1 VTFRTR
7 LLALASATALA
18 FSLAACTA
26 GTTPAPDETPS
37 TAAPLVSEGPCA
49 DGAGVTLSV
58 DASALPGGAAQEW
71 CRTTDEQI
79 AVADLLEDAEV
90 TLQGTEEYPD
100 FICRVNGLPS
110 ADEPLG
116 STEDP
121 EYVETCANT
130 PPAFGYWALWVKPA
144 DGEWGYA
151 ETGVAELTAQPGQS
165 IGLLFTLDGA
175 PAAPTS

>member
-1 VTFRTR
+1 MTLQTR
-7 LLALASATALA
+7 FLALASATVLAL
-18 FSLAACTA
+18 SLAACTA
-26 GTTPAPDETPS
+26 TPAPEETPS
-37 TAAPLVSEGPCA
+37 PTAASAVTEGACA

-58 DASALPGGAAQEW
+58 DASALPDGSAQEW
-71 CRTTDEQI
+71 CRATDEQI
-79 AVADLLEDAEV
+79 AVADLLEDAQV

-116 STEDP
+116 SDEDP
-121 EYVETCANT
+121 EYVETCAST
-130 PPAFGYWALWVKPA
+130 PPGFGYWALWVKPEG
-144 DGEWGYA
+144 GEWAYA
-151 ETGVAELTAQPGQS
+151 EEGVATLRAQPGES

>member
-1 VTFRTR
+1 VTLRTR
-7 LLALASATALA
+7 FLALASAAALILT
-18 FSLAACTA
+18 LAACTA
-26 GTTPAPDETPS
+26 TTAPEGAPAPP
-37 TAAPLVSEGPCA
+37 TASAVTEGACA
-49 DGAGVTLSV
+49 DDAGVTLSV

-71 CRTTDEQI
+71 CRAADEQI

-110 ADEPLG
+110 SDEPLG

-121 EYVETCANT
+121 EYIETCVGT
-130 PPAFGYWALWVKPA
+130 PPGFGYWALWVKPA
-144 DGEWGYA
+144 GGEWAYA
-151 ETGVAELTAQPGQS
+151 EEGVATLRAQPGES

>member
-1 VTFRTR
+1 MTLRTR
-7 LLALASATALA
+7 LLALASAAALA
-18 FSLAACTA
+18 LSLAACTA
-26 GTTPAPDETPS
+26 PADAGPAETPTP
-37 TAAPLVSEGPCA
+37 TAAVAEGACA

-58 DASALPGGAAQEW
+58 DSSALPGGSAAQW
-71 CRTTDEQI
+71 CRTTDEQL
-79 AVADLLEDAEV
+79 AVADLLEEAGI
-90 TLQGTEEYPD
+90 TLQGTDEYPD

-121 EYVETCANT
+121 EYVEKCSDT
-130 PPAFGYWALWVKPA
+130 PPAFGYWALWVKPV
-144 DGEWGYA
+144 DGAWGYA
-151 ETGVAELTAQPGQS
+151 EAGVAELVAQPGES